1 MRITKLE
8 LYTDTLDLQKAFY
21 TKSLGFDISDSS
33 ADHFTVNVG
42 WSTLTF
48 KKSKSEHRYH
58 YCFLVPC
65 NRLDQAKTWMSDRTQ
80 LIEIEPGRYTQSF
93 DEWNA
98 ESFYFYDGSG
108 NLAECIV
115 RHDLENESQLPFDK
129 TALLCVNEIG
139 LPTSDIKKT
148 NQLIN
153 QLVGSQ
159 FWKGDTARFGAHGDD
174 EGLILL
180 PNYDIKKTWFPTD
193 LKTTTSPFVA
203 TLEYLERKTIMDVS
217 EDRWKS

>member
-98 ESFYFYDGSG
+98 ESFYFYDG
-108 NLAECIV
+108 
-115 RHDLENESQLPFDK
+115 
-129 TALLCVNEIG
+129 
-139 LPTSDIKKT
+139 
-148 NQLIN
+148 LIN

-193 LKTTTSPFVA
+193 VKTTTSPFVA